1 MKIGILTFHAAHNYG
16 AVLQCYALQE
26 YLKSK
31 GNEVFV
37 IDYRSKYLLDC
48 YKWFNCKLF
57 IKSIVKFTFI
67 KEWKKMLDKRK
78 RSNKFETF
86 IQNRLN
92 IINVSILKT
101 NFFDYIVIGSD
112 QVWNT
117 KLTNGYD
124 KYYWGQFCHPVQTKI
139 ISYSASLEL
148 IWPKDEDDNVKKML
162 SNFERISVR
171 EKDLAI
177 KLSSIFPNKK
187 IVSCVDPTLLLSK
200 EEWNKIAVKLNIRN
214 RYVLY
219 YQVRKSKVGMDV
231 ASLLCKKLKCKLL
244 ILSAS
249 LNLDNSPECMYAS
262 PESFISLVK
271 NAEFVVSSSFHG
283 TVFSIIFEK
292 KFISISNGTKDSR
305 VKNLLT
311 ELNMMDHF
319 IYQSDEFLNVNI
331 HQMSRLNLDVF
342 NDYIKTSKLYL
353 DQLK

>member
-187 IVSCVDPTLLLSK
+187 K
-200 EEWNKIAVKLNIRN
+200 
-214 RYVLY
+214 
-219 YQVRKSKVGMDV
+219 
-231 ASLLCKKLKCKLL
+231 
-244 ILSAS
+244 
-249 LNLDNSPECMYAS
+249 
-262 PESFISLVK
+262 
-271 NAEFVVSSSFHG
+271 
-283 TVFSIIFEK
+283 
-292 KFISISNGTKDSR
+292 
-305 VKNLLT
+305 
-311 ELNMMDHF
+311 
-319 IYQSDEFLNVNI
+319 
-331 HQMSRLNLDVF
+331 
-342 NDYIKTSKLYL
+342 
-353 DQLK
+353 